1 MQDISE
7 DLLRAAA
14 QGDRRAFEEIYR
26 SFSGFVFAVALR
38 MMRSRPDA
46 EEITQDVFIKVYKNI
61 GRFEVRASFK
71 TWIYRI
77 TVNAVLDACKK
88 GSREK
93 RKRTD
98 YETYEA
104 AGQQEPDAP
113 RNLEKEQAEKQ
124 AKKLLSQINPDQR
137 ICLVLRE
144 IQELSYEEIAKALNV
159 NINTVRTR
167 IKRGR
172 DALMVLARKE
182 KVADG
187 V

>member
-1 MQDISE
+1 MQDITE
-7 DLLRAAA
+7 DLIRAAA
-14 QGDRRAFEEIYR
+14 EGDRRAFEEIYR

-46 EEITQDVFIKVYKNI
+46 EEITQDVFIKVYKNL
-61 GRFEVRASFK
+61 GRFEARASFK

-77 TVNAVLDACKK
+77 TVNTVSDACKK

-93 RKRTD
+93 RKQSD

-113 RNLEKEQAEKQ
+113 RNLEKEQVENQAE
-124 AKKLLSQINPDQR
+124 KLLSRINPAQR
-137 ICLVLRE
+137 MCSVLRE
-144 IQELSYEEIAKALNV
+144 IEELSYDEVAKALNV

-172 DALMVLARKE
+172 EALMALARKE
-182 KVADG
+182 KVTDG